1 MQHAFAITLA
11 LVKLVYSSTFI
22 ALNFL
27 TMSIIVINYLIVFI
41 KHFQSCFILALM
53 QYEMLLV
60 RYTKKGGGEMHTIGI
75 KRKTFSLKL

>member
-60 RYTKKGGGEMHTIGI
+60 RYTKKRGGGGRDAYNWN
-75 KRKTFSLKL
+75 KKKNFLP